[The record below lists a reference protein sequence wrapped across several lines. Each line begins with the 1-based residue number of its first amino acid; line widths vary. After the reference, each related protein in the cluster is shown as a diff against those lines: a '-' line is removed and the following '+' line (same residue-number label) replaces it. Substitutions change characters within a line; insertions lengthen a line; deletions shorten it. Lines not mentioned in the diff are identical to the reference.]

1 MRAAL
6 SAICLAVAP
15 AAPNERITRSR
26 CFWLGVTGR
35 CDRSLTAP
43 SSRGTRRAAGRSQKG
58 MSSSEAV
65 VVDAAGGSKSPVSLG
80 VGMAERT
87 ALVFPDPLP
96 LDWSRVPRN

>member
-1 MRAAL
+1 MRVAL

-26 CFWLGVTGR
+26 CFWLGVTR
-35 CDRSLTAP
+35 RWDRSLTAP
-43 SSRGTRRAAGRSQKG
+43 SPRTACRGAGGSQKG

-65 VVDAAGGSKSPVSLG
+65 VVDAAGVSKSPVSLG
-80 VGMAERT
+80 VVMAELT
-87 ALVFPDPLP
+87 ALLFPDPLP